1 MKNKNK
7 KDTKRYPFLLER
19 VMGIEPTYS
28 AWKADV
34 LPLNHTCIYNCQ
46 TVRLVLV
53 SLSINKTSAQN
64 RNRTS
69 DTRIFSPLLYQLS
82 YLGEYPRASVSHNA
96 RKIISLISDYF
107 KCFFYIFTIFYHNSA
122 SHTYIHNIWYIC
134 G

>member
-1 MKNKNK
+1 
-7 KDTKRYPFLLER
+7 
-19 VMGIEPTYS
+19 MGIEPTYS

-34 LPLNHTCIYNCQ
+34 LPLNHTCISDCKNPDFLFESTFCFPI
-46 TVRLVLV
+46 
-53 SLSINKTSAQN
+53 SHLSKYDNAQN

-107 KCFFYIFTIFYHNSA
+107 KCFFNIFTFFYHNSA